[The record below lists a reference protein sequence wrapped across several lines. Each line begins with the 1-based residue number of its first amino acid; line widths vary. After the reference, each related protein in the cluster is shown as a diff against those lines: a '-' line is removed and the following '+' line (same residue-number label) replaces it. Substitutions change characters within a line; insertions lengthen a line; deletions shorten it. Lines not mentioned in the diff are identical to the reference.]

1 MVSLLSKL
9 GELVKEE
16 YELQKGVKDDVEF
29 LRSELTSI
37 HAALRVV
44 AEVPWDQ
51 LEEQVRIWADDVRDL
66 SYAMENALDT
76 FLVRV
81 EDPPKPEKVNWLKK
95 KIGDMSNLL
104 DKGKLRHEIGKKIR
118 DIKEKVKEVADRR
131 IRYKID
137 RYEIDGAVAAPMALT
152 KLDYRLLD
160 LYKEVTEL
168 VGIDGGRDGELIKLL
183 DKDGDV
189 SENKLKVV
197 SVVGFGGLGKTTLV
211 NAVYNKIKSD
221 YDCSVFV
228 PVGQN
233 ADVKKVLRDIHFDLR
248 CTNEN
253 LQVFLTLHMHYVVVE
268 AGSNSY
274 ILDINVLSLTEI
286 IFS

>member
-1 MVSLLSKL
+1 
-9 GELVKEE
+9 
-16 YELQKGVKDDVEF
+16 
-29 LRSELTSI
+29 
-37 HAALRVV
+37 
-44 AEVPWDQ
+44 
-51 LEEQVRIWADDVRDL
+51 
-66 SYAMENALDT
+66 
-76 FLVRV
+76 
-81 EDPPKPEKVNWLKK
+81 
-95 KIGDMSNLL
+95 
-104 DKGKLRHEIGKKIR
+104 
-118 DIKEKVKEVADRR
+118 
-131 IRYKID
+131 
-137 RYEIDGAVAAPMALT
+137 
-152 KLDYRLLD
+152 LLD